1 LADPFRFRV
10 NQHGPAGSPVHE
22 AFVPGDPKPGWV
34 RLELKAMA
42 LNRLDLWTTEGLP
55 GFPLPLPL
63 TPGCDGAGVVE
74 AMGEG
79 TVLPPGVEPG
89 GSVMIAPGLSCGVC
103 PACLRGDD
111 MLCPSYGVLGHV
123 CDGTAAT
130 HVLVP
135 AANLLP
141 IPPNW
146 DFEQAAAF
154 PLVFLT
160 AWEMLVHKAAL
171 RPGETV
177 LVWGGGSGVGSA
189 AIQLVKVL
197 GGTAIAVV
205 GSEAK
210 AMKCWELGAEHA
222 LVRGDLKALA
232 AKVRDLTGRRGV
244 DVVFEHTGAATWGTS
259 LSVCTRGGRIVT
271 CGATTGRETTFDLRA
286 LFAKQIQ
293 IRGSYMGRRE
303 HLWSLLSLLRRN
315 PTNPPF
321 RPVIDRVFDLVDYPA
336 AQRHLE
342 AGQGFGKVVCRVP

>member
-1 LADPFRFRV
+1 MSEAFRFRV
-10 NQHGPAGSPVHE
+10 TQHGAVGTPTRE
-22 AFVPGDPKPGWV
+22 AFVPADPEPGWARIAV
-34 RLELKAMA
+34 KAMA
-42 LNRLDLWTTEGLP
+42 LNRLDLWTTEGIP
-55 GFPLPLPL
+55 GFALPLPL
-63 TPGCDGAGVVE
+63 TPGCDGAGFVE
-74 AMGEG
+74 AVGQG
-79 TVLPPGVEPG
+79 TRLPQGVELG
-89 GSVMIAPGLSCGVC
+89 GSAMIAPGLSCGLC

-111 MLCPSYGVLGHV
+111 MLCPSYGILGHA

-141 IPPNW
+141 IPGNW
-146 DFEQAAAF
+146 SFEQAAAF

-160 AWEMLVHKAAL
+160 AWEMLVPKAAL

-189 AIQLVKVL
+189 ALQLVKAL

-210 AMKCWELGAEHA
+210 AIRCWELGAEHV
-222 LVRGDLKALA
+222 LVRGEMKALA
-232 AKVRDLTGRRGV
+232 GKVRDLTGKRGV
-244 DVVFEHTGAATWGTS
+244 DVVFEHTGAATWGAS
-259 LSVCTRGGRIVT
+259 LSACARGGRIVT
-271 CGATTGRETTFDLRA
+271 CGATTGRETSFDLRA

-303 HLWSLLSLLRRN
+303 HLWTLISLLAQR
-315 PTNPPF
+315 PANPPF
-321 RPVIDRVFDLVDYPA
+321 RPVLDRVFDLADYPA
-336 AQRHLE
+336 AQCHLE

>member
-1 LADPFRFRV
+1 MAEAFRFRILA
-10 NQHGPAGSPVHE
+10 HGPAGSPVRE
-22 AFVPGDPKPGWV
+22 AFTPAEPRPGWV
-34 RLELKAMA
+34 RVALKAMA

-55 GFPLPLPL
+55 GLRLPLPL
-63 TPGCDGAGVVE
+63 TPGCDGAGVIE
-74 AMGEG
+74 ALGEG
-79 TVLPPGVEPG
+79 TTLPPGVEPG
-89 GSVMIAPGLSCGVC
+89 GSVMLAPGFSCGVC

-111 MLCPSYGVLGHV
+111 MLCPGYGILGHV
-123 CDGTAAT
+123 RDGTAAT

-141 IPPNW
+141 IPGNW
-146 DFEQAAAF
+146 SFEQAAAF

-160 AWEMLVHKAAL
+160 AWEMLVHKCAL

-189 AIQLVKVL
+189 AIQLVKAL
-197 GGTAIAVV
+197 GATAIAVV

-210 AMKCWELGAEHA
+210 AMRCWELGAEHVI
-222 LVRGDLKALA
+222 VRGELKALA
-232 AKVRDLTGRRGV
+232 TRVRELTGKRGV
-244 DVVFEHTGAATWGTS
+244 DVVFEHTGAATWATS
-259 LSVCTRGGRIVT
+259 LSVCARGGRIVT
-271 CGATTGRETTFDLRA
+271 CGATTGPETPFDLRA

-303 HLWSLLSLLRRN
+303 HLWTLLSLILKN

-321 RPVIDRVFDLVDYPA
+321 RPVIDQIFDLSEYPE

-342 AGQGFGKVVCRVP
+342 AGSGFGKVVCRMS

>member
-1 LADPFRFRV
+1 MVEPFRFRV
-10 NQHGPAGSPVHE
+10 NQHGPAGSPVRE
-22 AFVPGDPKPGWV
+22 PFAAAEPKPGWV

-42 LNRLDLWTTEGLP
+42 LNRLDLWTTGGLP

-63 TPGCDGAGVVE
+63 TPGSDGAGVIE
-74 AMGEG
+74 AVGEG
-79 TVLPPGVEPG
+79 TVLPPGLEA
-89 GSVMIAPGLSCGVC
+89 GSSAMIAPGLSCGVC

-111 MLCPSYGVLGHV
+111 MLCPTYGILGHA

-141 IPPNW
+141 IPQNW

-189 AIQLVKVL
+189 AIQLVKAL
-197 GGTAIAVV
+197 GGSAIAVV

-210 AMKCWELGAEHA
+210 AMRCWDLGAEHV
-222 LVRGDLKALA
+222 LVRDELKALA
-232 AKVRDLTGRRGV
+232 AKVRELTGKRGV
-244 DVVFEHTGAATWGTS
+244 EVVFEHTGATTWNTS
-259 LSVCTRGGRIVT
+259 LAVCARGGRIVT
-271 CGATTGRETTFDLRA
+271 CGATTGRETTFDLRT

-303 HLWSLLSLLRRN
+303 HLWTLLALLKRN

-321 RPVIDRVFDLVDYPA
+321 RPVIERVFGLAEYPE

>member
-1 LADPFRFRV
+1 MATPFRFRIL
-10 NQHGPAGSPVHE
+10 QHGEAGSPVRE
-22 AFVPGDPKPGWV
+22 AFVPAEPRPGWV

-42 LNRLDLWTTEGLP
+42 LNHLDLWTTFGLP

-63 TPGCDGAGVVE
+63 TPGCDGAGTVE
-74 AMGEG
+74 AVGEG
-79 TVLPPGVEPG
+79 TVLPPGVVAG
-89 GSVMIAPGLSCGVC
+89 GSAMIAPGLGCGVC

-177 LVWGGGSGVGSA
+177 LVWGGGSGVGTA
-189 AIQLVKVL
+189 AIQLVKAL
-197 GGTAIAVV
+197 GGAAIAVV

-210 AMKCWELGAEHA
+210 AMKCWDLGAEHV
-222 LVRGDLKALA
+222 LVRDDLKALA
-232 AKVRDLTGRRGV
+232 SKVRELTGKRGV
-244 DVVFEHTGAATWGTS
+244 DVVFEHTGAATWATS
-259 LSVCTRGGRIVT
+259 LNVCARGGRIVT
-271 CGATTGRETTFDLRA
+271 CGATTGRETAFDLRA

-303 HLWSLLSLLRRN
+303 HLWTLLSLLQRN

-321 RPVIDRVFDLVDYPA
+321 RPVVDRVFDLAEYPD

-342 AGQGFGKVVCRVP
+342 AGQGFGKVVCRVS